1 VPVELELELL
11 PGEVAPGGVPL
22 VLELLLAGL
31 LALLLLFPGFAAL
44 FPPLFACLI
53 GPLLELVLEL
63 AELLSLPDAPG
74 VELLAAG
81 GVAVL
86 EGLPSCQA

>member
-1 VPVELELELL
+1 MLELELL
-11 PGEVAPGGVPL
+11 PGDVPLGGLPL
-22 VLELLLAGL
+22 VLELLFAGL
-31 LALLLLFPGFAAL
+31 LALLLLFPGFATS
-44 FPPLFACLI
+44 FPLFACLI
-53 GPLLELVLEL
+53 GPLLEFVLEL
-63 AELLSLPDAPG
+63 AELLSLLDAPG

>member
-1 VPVELELELL
+1 MLELELL
-11 PGEVAPGGVPL
+11 PGDVPLGGLPL
-22 VLELLLAGL
+22 VLELLFAGL
-31 LALLLLFPGFAAL
+31 LALLLLFPGFATS
-44 FPPLFACLI
+44 FPLFACLI
-53 GPLLELVLEL
+53 GPLLEFASEL
-63 AELLSLPDAPG
+63 AELLSLLDAPG

>member
-22 VLELLLAGL
+22 VLELVLAGL

-53 GPLLELVLEL
+53 GPLLELVLKL
-63 AELLSLPDAPG
+63 ADASGAELP
-74 VELLAAG
+74 AAG

>member
-1 VPVELELELL
+1 MLELELL
-11 PGEVAPGGVPL
+11 PGDVAPGGVPL
-22 VLELLLAGL
+22 VLELLFAGL
-31 LALLLLFPGFAAL
+31 LALLPVFPGFAAL
-44 FPPLFACLI
+44 FPLFACLI
-53 GPLLELVLEL
+53 GPLLVLVLEL

-74 VELLAAG
+74 IELLAAG